1 MEKVKQRN
9 PWSWIPT
16 LYFAQGLPYVA
27 VNVIT
32 VIMYKRLGISNTD
45 IALYTGWLYLPW
57 VIKPFW
63 SPFVDIIKTKR
74 WWTLLMQWIIGF
86 GLAAVAFSIPTPV
99 FFQLTLA
106 IFWLVGFA
114 SATHDIAS
122 DGFYMIAL
130 EEHQQAAYVGI
141 RSTFYRVATIV
152 GQGLLVIIAGMIES
166 NTGLDPA
173 FTRVE
178 ANPAIEVNALQGYHR
193 IPDAIALTPAQTA
206 AEQFVFSSDLV
217 QMGTVAP
224 EQLAL
229 DSTVTI
235 PFDTYSAMMMDSIR
249 ALNIANGFVAEEQ
262 REVAQSGETVTP
274 AKQLSGFEQF
284 IKNTFGEERAE
295 ARTLHNN
302 FAIVG
307 VTLSKQPAPGEDR
320 ILIVTYKNG
329 DQSIKL
335 EQNKLATRF
344 VFNSENWNR
353 TAYLYFEAD
362 SKIQSVTS
370 AQFQGT
376 SGNIPLA
383 WSIVFI
389 VLSVFFLSVAIF
401 HSFVLPRSANDHSIQ
416 QGDKTSAREIA
427 AGFVETFKT
436 FFQKKQIWVA
446 MAFMLLYRLP
456 EAQLIKI
463 INPFFLD
470 PVDKGGL
477 GLTTGQVGIVY
488 GTIGIIALTIGG
500 IIGGI
505 CASRGGLRKWLW
517 PMALSISL
525 NSLVYIILSA
535 VQPDPSTIGGMV
547 SICAGMFVDQFGYG
561 FGFTA
566 FMLYMMYFADGPFKT
581 SHYAICTAFMALG
594 MMLPG
599 MWSGWLQE
607 LIGYNHFFIWT
618 LMCCIATWLVTA
630 LIKVNPNYG
639 KKQTDKQKVDEES
652 ITEDNQ
658 VE

>member
-1 MEKVKQRN
+1 MDKTKKRS
-9 PWSWIPT
+9 PWAWIPS

-74 WWTLLMQWIIGF
+74 WWTLIMQWIIGF
-86 GLAAVAFSIPTPV
+86 GLAAVAFAIPTPF

-122 DGFYMIAL
+122 DGYYMIAL
-130 EEHQQAAYVGI
+130 EEHEQAAYVGI

-152 GQGLLVIIAGMIES
+152 GQGLLVIIAGVIES
-166 NTGLDPA
+166 NTGLEPA
-173 FTRVE
+173 DVTITADASLQPKTE
-178 ANPAIEVNALQGYHR
+178 IVNAL
-193 IPDAIALTPAQTA
+193 PEAIVITPEQANL
-206 AEQFVFSSDLV
+206 EQFVFSV
-217 QMGTVAP
+217 APTVATQTP
-224 EQLAL
+224 EAVSIKVN
-229 DSTVTI
+229 DSTSTEVK
-235 PFDTYSAMMMDSIR
+235 FADYSKLMMDSVHVLN
-249 ALNIANGFVAEEQ
+249 ALNGFVTDTTVVKDGKLVAKVEKKAE
-262 REVAQSGETVTP
+262 
-274 AKQLSGFEQF
+274 AKKEEGLNAFDQW
-284 IKNTFGEERAE
+284 IKNTFGEDKKADVK
-295 ARTLHNN
+295 AAINN

-307 VTLSKQPAPGEDR
+307 VRLTKAPTEEECV
-320 ILIVTYKNG
+320 LVVNYKDG

-335 EQNKLATRF
+335 NDKVVDSRF
-344 VFNSENWNR
+344 VFTKDNWDK
-353 TAYLYFEAD
+353 TAYIYFEID
-362 SKIQSVTS
+362 KNIKGNVT
-370 AQFQGT
+370 ATFQGT
-376 SGNIPLA
+376 SGNIPMA
-383 WSIVFI
+383 WLLVFV
-389 VLSVFFLSVAIF
+389 VLSVFFLCAAMY
-401 HSFVLPRSANDHSIQ
+401 HSWVLPVPANDKSV
-416 QGDKTSAREIA
+416 GGGEKASAKEIIN
-427 AGFVETFKT
+427 GFLDTFKT
-436 FFQKKQIWVA
+436 FFQKKGVWVA

-456 EAQLIKI
+456 EAQLVKI

-488 GTIGIIALTIGG
+488 GTIGIIGLTLGG
-500 IIGGI
+500 ILGGI
-505 CASRGGLRKWLW
+505 VASKGGLKKWLW

-525 NSLVYIILSA
+525 NSVVYIFLSA
-535 VQPDPSTIGGMV
+535 IQPDPNTVAGFMTISAGMV
-547 SICAGMFVDQFGYG
+547 LDQFGYG

-566 FMLYMMYFADGPFKT
+566 FMLYMMYFADGPYKT

-607 LIGYNHFFIWT
+607 LVGYNHFFIWT
-618 LMCCIATWLVTA
+618 LLCCLGTWAVTA
-630 LIKVNPNYG
+630 MVKVDPNYG
-639 KKQTDKQKVDEES
+639 KKKKE
-652 ITEDNQ
+652 
-658 VE
+658 VEKK